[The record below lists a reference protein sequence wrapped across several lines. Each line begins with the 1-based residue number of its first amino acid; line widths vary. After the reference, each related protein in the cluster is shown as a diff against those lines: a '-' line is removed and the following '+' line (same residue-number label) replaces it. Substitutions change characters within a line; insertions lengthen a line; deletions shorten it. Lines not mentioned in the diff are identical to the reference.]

1 MPFEFEA
8 RLEELRAEVEH
19 HAIHVVRVVHTLDI
33 SWVDLEIDEVDVH
46 HPVPLERAFQDD
58 LGLFLG
64 PHILSSF

>member
-1 MPFEFEA
+1 MPFELEA

-46 HPVPLERAFQDD
+46 HPVPLE
-58 LGLFLG
+58 
-64 PHILSSF
+64 